1 MACRHVS
8 WVAWVAVSALAVMFL
23 SGAASSRADGF
34 VWDLP
39 VWMPPPPV
47 PEDNPMS
54 EAKVELGR
62 RLFFDVKLSGPGYM
76 SCASCHQP
84 ERGFT
89 DGRPT
94 AIGVTGQLHPRAS
107 MGLANI
113 AYQTALTWADP
124 GLRTL
129 EEQALR
135 PLFGEHPVEMAVA
148 GYEETVLARLRS
160 DPLYPRRFAAAFP
173 ETGGPID
180 FEAIAKAIAAFER
193 TLLSFDAPYDRYL
206 RGDREAITSAAM
218 QGEALFFGRL
228 GCGNCHGG
236 PFLTDTIPEP
246 RFHNT
251 GLYNVDG
258 RGALPAGNQGL
269 IEHTGNAEDMG
280 KFRTPSLRNVALT
293 APYVHDGSLPSLDA
307 VIDHYAAGGNAAR
320 STERSPLASDLVQGF
335 NVTEGERRDLIAF
348 LESLT
353 DRAFVDSTSHR
364 TPFR

>member
-1 MACRHVS
+1 MVCRHVS

-160 DPLYPRRFAAAFP
+160 DPLYPRRFAEAFP

-258 RGALPAGNQGL
+258 GGALPAGNQGL

-320 STERSPLASDLVQGF
+320 STERSPLVSDLVQGF